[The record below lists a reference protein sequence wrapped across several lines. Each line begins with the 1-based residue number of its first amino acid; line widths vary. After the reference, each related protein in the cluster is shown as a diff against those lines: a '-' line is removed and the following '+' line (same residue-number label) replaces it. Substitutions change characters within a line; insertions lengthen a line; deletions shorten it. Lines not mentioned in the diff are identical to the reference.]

1 MLFPL
6 RYGRGGIYIRFCT
19 CFVSVQD
26 KRILV
31 YVCPLDSSTLSKVM
45 ASKMLQFLLIVL
57 RLVNNILVSM
67 KFWKLYVWNL

>member
-1 MLFPL
+1 MAGVVYILDFL
-6 RYGRGGIYIRFCT
+6 REN

-45 ASKMLQFLLIVL
+45 ASKMFQFLLLVL

-67 KFWKLYVWNL
+67 KF

>member
-1 MLFPL
+1 MLFL
-6 RYGRGGIYIRFCT
+6 LHYGRGGIYIRFST
-19 CFVSVQD
+19 CFVSEQD

-45 ASKMLQFLLIVL
+45 ASKMFQFLLLVL

-67 KFWKLYVWNL
+67 KF